1 MKFLIITGRS
11 GSGKSSCLH
20 LLEDLN
26 YYAIDNLP
34 VSLLTSLPRHLSDKE
49 NVAIGVDIRNLP
61 KDAKVLENI
70 IAQLNDQHVQL
81 EIIYLDTDEK
91 TLLERFSSTR
101 RKHPLTSET
110 VPLKEALKLELELLE
125 PLTQRAQYR
134 IDTSRLSV
142 HDLQN
147 QLREMVDSKNSDI
160 TILFQSFGFKYGN
173 PRDSDYMFDVRCL
186 PNPYWEP
193 ELRALDGRAS
203 EVINFFIE
211 QSKVQDMVADITNF
225 VESWLPAYRADN
237 RNYMTISIG
246 CTGGKHRSV
255 FVAEC
260 LYEHFKHLGPK
271 GPHIQLRHRE
281 LHGR

>member
-34 VSLLTSLPRHLSDKE
+34 VSLLTSLPRHLSGKE
-49 NVAIGVDIRNLP
+49 NVAIGIDVRNLP
-61 KDAKVLENI
+61 EDENILDKIILQLEN
-70 IAQLNDQHVQL
+70 NNVQL
-81 EIIYLDTDEK
+81 DVIYLDTDEK

-101 RKHPLTSET
+101 RKHPLTTET
-110 VPLKEALKLELELLE
+110 LPLKEALHLELERLD
-125 PLTQRAQYR
+125 PLARIAKYR

-142 HDLQN
+142 HNLQN
-147 QLREMVDSKNSDI
+147 QLREIVESKASDI
-160 TILFQSFGFKYGN
+160 TILFQSFGFKYGL
-173 PRDSDYMFDVRCL
+173 PRDSDYVFDVRCL

-193 ELRALDGRAS
+193 NLRALDGRQS
-203 EVINFFIE
+203 DVINFFIE
-211 QSKVQDMVADITNF
+211 KSEVQNMVADITKF
-225 VESWLPAYRADN
+225 VENWLPAYREDN

-246 CTGGKHRSV
+246 CTGGHHRSV
-255 FVAEC
+255 FVTEC

-281 LHGR
+281 LNDE